1 MLTLSRRQGEYIL
14 LETSDG
20 PIEVHISR
28 IQGNQVKVSFEL
40 PNSVEVTRGEL
51 LERDEA

>member
-1 MLTLSRRQGEYIL
+1 MLTLSRRQGEFFL

-40 PNSVEVTRGEL
+40 PDEVEVIRGEL
-51 LERDEA
+51 IDNEEA